1 MGIVRERQLTLRASR
16 VRIDDLERRRQQLRK
31 DRSAVPVDVSV
42 SSGVARSDSAGHA
55 GRDDSNT
62 NRLTLRLNPSVSDE
76 ILRRESIDRAA
87 ELNRFRAANQQEA
100 ELLTVMDGVLSVAET
115 KAVIDVLIRR
125 EELLSQKTSYLR
137 KRDSLG
143 DSVRL
148 ELFDTEARMRDVR
161 SRLVAARMRL
171 VSQATAIDL
180 VPDQLEWI
188 EPLAV
193 NRDPLV
199 AGFQCPVSSKTLSE
213 ATLVVGQRMVELEQA
228 EARSGISWSAYAELE
243 DSDVASYGGKLQR
256 ELGLSVSYSFY
267 DSGRSD
273 VRVARARDTLRLAQD
288 ERDLAKADAA
298 EALVTRHAVE
308 EILLNNL
315 GSVSSQMRSKQEQ
328 LIELNRRMELGQSV
342 FVEATDRGLEL
353 LDLEETYVHTLTDF
367 YSGWLGF
374 VYDRDLLR

>member
-1 MGIVRERQLTLRASR
+1 M
-16 VRIDDLERRRQQLRK
+16 
-31 DRSAVPVDVSV
+31 DVSV

-267 DSGRSD
+267 ASGRSD

-328 LIELNRRMELGQSV
+328 LIEPNRRMELGQSV